1 MYKVITHIPAKM
13 QKLYSAGKEES
24 DPRKKATASVIEVTV
39 IDGPACLNPILNL
52 SFGFKSVDV

>member
-1 MYKVITHIPAKM
+1 MYKVTTQIPAKI

-52 SFGFKSVDV
+52 

>member
-1 MYKVITHIPAKM
+1 MYKVTTQIPAKI

-39 IDGPACLNPILNL
+39 IDGPACDIPSLNL
-52 SFGFKSVDV
+52 SFALK